1 LRNASI
7 ADGVKSGALILPL
20 QSKAKR
26 RTEREQRRK
35 VERKSQKEKKK
46 PRPKELLLQGNEA
59 VVEGALRAGCRFFAG
74 YPITPATEISEIL
87 STRLPLVDGTFIQME
102 DEIASLGAVIGA
114 SLAGVKAM
122 TATSGPGFSL
132 MQENLGFAIIAEVP
146 CVVVDV
152 MRGGPSTG
160 LPTSPS
166 QSDVMQARWGTHGDH
181 PIIVLSASTVREC
194 YDMTI
199 RAFNFSEK
207 FRTPVIL
214 LIDEVVGHM
223 REKIALGDQNEIEI
237 FNRVKPT
244 MPPEWYIPYEDTP
257 SGIPSM
263 ANFGEGYRYHVTG
276 LTHDIR
282 GFPTSRP
289 DEIGPFIARLHRK
302 ISQHFSEIQIGEFFQ
317 TEDAE
322 ITVVAYGCVARSAK
336 RAVIEARE
344 KGMKVGLLKLM
355 TLWPFM
361 RSAVEKVLQTSKA
374 LIVPE
379 MNMGQ
384 ISREVKRVNRGI
396 TKVVAL
402 NKVDGTIITPGEI
415 LDRMMEISDARSN

>member
-1 LRNASI
+1 ME
-7 ADGVKSGALILPL
+7 
-20 QSKAKR
+20 R
-26 RTEREQRRK
+26 RSQR
-35 VERKSQKEKKK
+35 EKKK
-46 PRPKELLLQGNEA
+46 SHRKELLLQGNEA
-59 VVEGALRAGCRFFAG
+59 IVEGALRAGCRFFAG

-87 STRLPLVDGTFIQME
+87 SVKLPQVDGTFIQME

-114 SLAGVKAM
+114 SLTGMKAM

-146 CVVVDV
+146 CVIVNV

-160 LPTSPS
+160 LPTFPA
-166 QSDVMQARWGTHGDH
+166 QGDVMQARWGTHGDH
-181 PIIVLSASTVREC
+181 PIIALSASTVREC
-194 YDMTI
+194 YDVTI
-199 RAFNFSEK
+199 KAFNLSEK

-214 LIDEVVGHM
+214 LLDEVVAHM
-223 REKIALGDQNEIEI
+223 REKMVLDDQEEIEI
-237 FNRVKPT
+237 LNRVKPT
-244 MPPEWYIPYEDTP
+244 VPPEWYIPYEDTP
-257 SGIPSM
+257 MGVPVM

-302 ISQHFSEIQIGEFFQ
+302 ISQHFSEIQIAEFYQ

-322 ITVVAYGCVARSAK
+322 ITVIAYGCVARSAK
-336 RAVIEARE
+336 RAVRDARE
-344 KGMKVGLLKLM
+344 KGMKVGLLKL
-355 TLWPFM
+355 TTIWPFM
-361 RSAVEKVLQTSKA
+361 RSSVEKVLQTSKI

-384 ISREVKRVNRGI
+384 ISREVKRVNRGVAKVI
-396 TKVVAL
+396 TL
-402 NKVDGTIITPGEI
+402 SKVDGTIITPPEI
-415 LDRMMEISDARSN
+415 LNRMMEVS